1 MGWSGLAWLAGG
13 GVPAGARREG
23 LAYWA
28 GTMLLF
34 ASEWLW
40 GQPDPGWGARLAGT
54 TLTVAFRLL
63 IRPDRDLLPRLRL
76 AQAGPGP
83 QAQAP
88 ARAPV
93 ARDAPDLLG
102 DTPTGRP

>member
-40 GQPDPGWGARLAGT
+40 GQPDPGWGAWLAGT
-54 TLTVAFRLL
+54 TLTVAFSLL
-63 IRPDRDLLPRLRL
+63 IRHDRDLLRRLRL
-76 AQAGPGP
+76 AQAGLAQ
-83 QAQAP
+83 QAQAQE
-88 ARAPV
+88 
-93 ARDAPDLLG
+93 RDRIPPGVHHGLG
-102 DTPTGRP
+102 PTPTGR